1 MTWAAAA
8 LTTVA
13 VLLGVALV
21 VISVNLARTMR
32 SLRAVVDDLNREAVP
47 LVADLQGDARRASR
61 GLDRVDDLVGA
72 AESVTRRVDGASKL
86 AYVTFSNPVVKVLA
100 VGHGVGRV
108 SRKLRGKPER
118 QVDGGAH
125 GQSRKAVRSSARCEP
140 EVNGKNGHREA

>member
-8 LTTVA
+8 LTAVA
-13 VLLGVALV
+13 ILLAVVLV
-21 VISVNLARTMR
+21 VVTLRLMRTLR
-32 SLRAVVDDLNREAVP
+32 SLGEVVEDLNREAGP
-47 LVADLQGDARRASR
+47 LLADLQGDARKASR

-108 SRKLRGKPER
+108 SRKLRGKT
-118 QVDGGAH
+118 
-125 GQSRKAVRSSARCEP
+125 
-140 EVNGKNGHREA
+140 EVNGKNGHQET

>member
-8 LTTVA
+8 LTIVA
-13 VLLGVALV
+13 VLLAVALAAV
-21 VISVNLARTMR
+21 TLNLARTLR
-32 SLRAVVDDLNREAVP
+32 SLRAVVDDLGREAVP
-47 LVADLQGDARRASR
+47 LLADLQGDARKASR

-108 SRKLRGKPER
+108 SRKLRGRE
-118 QVDGGAH
+118 
-125 GQSRKAVRSSARCEP
+125 
-140 EVNGKNGHREA
+140 EVNGNNGNGREA

>member
-1 MTWAAAA
+1 MTWAAAV

-13 VLLGVALV
+13 VLLAVVLAVVAVHLG
-21 VISVNLARTMR
+21 RTLR
-32 SLRAVVDDLNREAVP
+32 SLRAVVTDLDREAVP
-47 LVADLQGDARRASR
+47 LLADLQGDVRKASR

-108 SRKLRGKPER
+108 SRKLRGKAE
-118 QVDGGAH
+118 A
-125 GQSRKAVRSSARCEP
+125 
-140 EVNGKNGHREA
+140 EVNGKNGNGHREA